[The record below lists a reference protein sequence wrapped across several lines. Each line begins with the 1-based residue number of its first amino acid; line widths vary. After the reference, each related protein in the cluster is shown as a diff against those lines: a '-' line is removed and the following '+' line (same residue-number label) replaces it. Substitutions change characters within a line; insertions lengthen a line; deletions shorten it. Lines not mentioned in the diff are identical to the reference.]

1 MYWQIREILR
11 TLNVVPDAQTLVVDL
26 PRSNFLSGLYFNY
39 QATTGSTAGLITL
52 PKFITN
58 ISVIADGSTEIFSMA
73 GEDVILSNYGLWK
86 KLMPCNIQ
94 VAAGKPTYFTGVIP
108 FGRFLGDPNFYL
120 DCGRYASLEL
130 RVTFAPTVA
139 ATGIATGSQYFT
151 VHGLMAMEAPPAVR
165 MGTLKTARKFKFTSS
180 SSGDVVLDLPRGNV
194 YRALQILDIGA
205 GQTLDAGYS
214 RVALDVNNGEKIIF
228 AGDVLTLRKLIRA
241 LRKEDWALAETTT
254 TGPLSCTPTAT
265 TQGDELT
272 ILFDIADDI
281 SYCLNSAQ
289 YGKVNLTLSQV
300 ASGHDTRVILQ
311 EILS

>member
-26 PRSNFLSGLYFNY
+26 PRSNFLSGLFFNY
-39 QATTGSTAGLITL
+39 KATTGTTAGQITMPAYL
-52 PKFITN
+52 TN

-73 GEDVILSNYGLWK
+73 GEDIILSNYGLWNH
-86 KLMPCNIQ
+86 LMPCSI
-94 VAAGKPTYFTGVIP
+94 AIASGSTTYFTGVIP

-130 RVTFAPTVA
+130 RVTFNPTVA
-139 ATGIATGSQYFT
+139 ATGIATGTQYFT
-151 VHGLMAMEAPPAVR
+151 VHGLMAMESPPAVR

-205 GQTLDAGYS
+205 GKILDAGYS
-214 RVALDVNNGEKIIF
+214 RVQLDVNNGEKIIF

-241 LRKEDWALAETTT
+241 LSKEGWALAETAT
-254 TGPLSCTPTAT
+254 TGPLSCAPTAT

-272 ILFDIADDI
+272 IPFDIADDI

-289 YGKVNLTLSQV
+289 FGKVNLTLSQA